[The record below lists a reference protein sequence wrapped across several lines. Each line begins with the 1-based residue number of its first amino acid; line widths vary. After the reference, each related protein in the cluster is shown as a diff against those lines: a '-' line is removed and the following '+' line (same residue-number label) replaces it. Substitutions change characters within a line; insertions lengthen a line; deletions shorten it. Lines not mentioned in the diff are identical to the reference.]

1 MDLDWKE
8 ARKLAQQSRKR
19 SGKIEIEANQTTL
32 LNNYGLFE
40 YTKYLE
46 IIIVY
51 GSHVIDIVNTQGM
64 DVDNDL
70 DSFLCYSDWATN
82 MDSALI
88 LDRKLREVSEN
99 LSHQQKMDSMVFN
112 PRLTEKFK
120 PVIDRLGN
128 LKNNTVQRKIVGLF
142 RDLVTY
148 LALLGQSVTYD
159 KNKAP
164 MQLGHHQ
171 NYNQNEVAIL
181 YFNPLPLNYNISG
194 DF

>member
-1 MDLDWKE
+1 
-8 ARKLAQQSRKR
+8 
-19 SGKIEIEANQTTL
+19 
-32 LNNYGLFE
+32 
-40 YTKYLE
+40 
-46 IIIVY
+46 
-51 GSHVIDIVNTQGM
+51 
-64 DVDNDL
+64 
-70 DSFLCYSDWATN
+70 

-128 LKNNTVQRKIVGLF
+128 LQNNTVQRKIVGLF